1 MKKILVVD
9 DEPDALRMVKLTLSS
24 EGYEVVTGSDGE
36 EAIRI
41 ATLERP
47 DLILL
52 DVMMPGINGYEVT
65 RRLRRVPELAQVPIL
80 FLSARGQVE
89 DKVEGLRAGGNDYV
103 TKPADPVELVARVGA
118 LLGSY
123 TEAPGYVAALFGSK
137 GGVGTTTLAVN
148 LALCLRQ
155 QSEATVVL
163 VDGHNEGGDVGVF
176 LNTPISHHA
185 GELMAVIDQ
194 LDKDVFQSALA
205 SHSSGLRMLLAPSD
219 ASSATAILPTH
230 WERMLHELR
239 RIASY
244 IIFDGPPLQ
253 SASWAPVLDEANDVF
268 LITTP
273 DITAMRRLRSAYA
286 IAGASSGAT
295 DNRNVVL
302 NRFTEQSGF
311 SVSAINRALAVPVR
325 LRIEDIGPVSSYA
338 LNRGEPL
345 VLSDRR
351 SPLTR
356 ALTGLARE
364 ILQHAPQPLGASA
377 GRKR

>member
-9 DEPDALRMVKLTLSS
+9 DEPDALRMVKLTLAS

-36 EAIRI
+36 EAIQVAVR
-41 ATLERP
+41 ERP

-52 DVMMPGINGYEVT
+52 DVMMPKVNGYEVA
-65 RRLRRVPELAQVPIL
+65 RRLRRVPELARVPIL
-80 FLSARGQVE
+80 FLSARGQVA

-137 GGVGTTTLAVN
+137 GGMGTTTLAVN
-148 LALCLRQ
+148 LALSLRQ

-163 VDGHNEGGDVGVF
+163 VDGHDEGGDVDVF

-194 LDKDVFQSALA
+194 LDKDVFQSVLA
-205 SHSSGLRMLLAPSD
+205 DHPSGLRLLLAPSNT
-219 ASSATAILPTH
+219 SSAPAILPMH
-230 WERMLHELR
+230 WQRILHELR

-273 DITAMRRLRSAYA
+273 DISAMRRLRSAYA
-286 IAGASSGAT
+286 MVGAQNGAA
-295 DNRNVVL
+295 DNRHVLL

-311 SVSAINRALAVPVR
+311 SVSAINRALSMPVR
-325 LRIEDIGPVSSYA
+325 LRIEEVGPTSSYA

-345 VLSDRR
+345 VLSDKRN
-351 SPLTR
+351 PLAR
-356 ALTGLARE
+356 AVTGLARE
-364 ILQHAPQPLGASA
+364 ILQQNPFGASTS
-377 GRKR
+377 RKR

>member
-36 EAIRI
+36 EAIRV
-41 ATLERP
+41 AALERP

-52 DVMMPGINGYEVT
+52 DVMMPKMNGYEVT
-65 RRLRRVPELAQVPIL
+65 RRLRRVPELAKVPIL
-80 FLSARGQVE
+80 FLSARGQVV

-148 LALCLRQ
+148 LALSLQQ

-163 VDGHNEGGDVGVF
+163 VDGHNEGGDVDVF

-185 GELMAVIDQ
+185 GELMTVIDQ

-205 SHSSGLRMLLAPSD
+205 GHPSGLRMLLAPSD
-219 ASSATAILPTH
+219 TSAAPAILPMH
-230 WERMLHELR
+230 WQRILHELR

-273 DITAMRRLRSAYA
+273 DISAMRRLRSDYA
-286 IAGASSGAT
+286 MVGAQSGAA
-295 DNRNVVL
+295 DNRHVLL

-311 SVSAINRALAVPVR
+311 SVSAINRALSMPVR
-325 LRIEDIGPVSSYA
+325 LRIEEVGPTSSYA

-345 VLSDRR
+345 VLSDKRNH
-351 SPLTR
+351 LAR
-356 ALTGLARE
+356 AVTGLARE
-364 ILQHAPQPLGASA
+364 ILQQNPFGASA
-377 GRKR
+377 SRKR